1 MNDIRQNIAKARSAN
16 EEEITVNFALLQLTS
31 THAETGLPQLFY
43 DQMNV
48 IGQHLYEFN
57 HDPSHT
63 EKYPSI
69 VGLHGVNHT
78 DLSETDKNILNDLR
92 NIIAH
97 KIDFNIDSTD
107 LAKQRGKLSRKK
119 LQQCSDWKDWEES
132 ERKQLD
138 QYHEQD
144 TFGNPETL
152 PSNSN
157 VLNLLWTYLIKDCG
171 RKNARCICNG
181 SKKMW
186 GSVTLAETYA
196 AALEQT
202 RSRIFWAATALN
214 NFVSIGADAANA
226 FAKAPAPVA
235 PLYVHVDE
243 PFQQW
248 YSNKF
253 PHCRPIPRGHV
264 MRVKKALQGHPES
277 ARLWALLIDNVIH
290 GLNLQPCTY
299 N

>member
-107 LAKQRGKLSRKK
+107 LAKQRGKLSRKR

-132 ERKQLD
+132 ECKQLD
-138 QYHEQD
+138 QYYEQD
-144 TFGNPETL
+144 TLGDPETL
-152 PSNSN
+152 PSNNSN
-157 VLNLLWTYLIKDCG
+157 VLSILWTYLIKDCG
-171 RKNARCICNG
+171 RKKARCVCNG
-181 SKKMW
+181 SKKM
-186 GSVTLAETYA
+186 
-196 AALEQT
+196 
-202 RSRIFWAATALN
+202 
-214 NFVSIGADAANA
+214 
-226 FAKAPAPVA
+226 
-235 PLYVHVDE
+235 
-243 PFQQW
+243 
-248 YSNKF
+248 
-253 PHCRPIPRGHV
+253 
-264 MRVKKALQGHPES
+264 
-277 ARLWALLIDNVIH
+277 
-290 GLNLQPCTY
+290 
-299 N
+299 